1 MRWACRRASV
11 CCIQHDNVENFLPKF
26 GLVSCLFQQDLAPV
40 RAGQED
46 GQRLLLLAQRDDWVV
61 RRQPDLWKR
70 LYDPDDSA
78 GRFHQREV
86 F

>member
-1 MRWACRRASV
+1 MQVFNVVYSM
-11 CCIQHDNVENFLPKF
+11 HDNVEKILPKF

-46 GQRLLLLAQRDDWVV
+46 GQRLLLLPQRDDWVI
-61 RRQPDLWKR
+61 RRQPELRKR
-70 LYDPDDSA
+70 LHDPHHGA
-78 GRFHQREV
+78 RRFHQREV